1 MTIKS
6 EKIFHSISSINLAK
20 NKNRKEGNCPVRD
33 FADSELNLMIEN
45 NEFDLDLYSAS
56 RILDALLASHCDS
69 DKKNSLIDFSSSRL
83 EKIARD
89 GFSYI
94 NEKVVNPLERALVTF
109 IYLASEDIF
118 SSDGSEKKLDL
129 HFAELMTNGVLLA
142 NAYLPVR
149 LNEYDVTKIEIEAM
163 RQRELEETQKQNEES
178 EVNFYKEIG
187 TIFTKAL
194 FNVNFNNNINSLNR
208 SV

>member
-6 EKIFHSISSINLAK
+6 EKIIHSISSINLAK
-20 NKNRKEGNCPVRD
+20 NKNHKEGNCPVRD

-69 DKKNSLIDFSSSRL
+69 DKKNSLIDFSSSKL